1 MNKTIREAST
11 RLLGLLPSDVLHYN
25 LDDLRRFGMPE
36 FITRRI
42 QLDLVDALT
51 RSITPPTTEWVDM
64 SRHRSVVIWN
74 HFVETISA
82 DVHLPRNRAADVI
95 DHAVIETVEII
106 TTPRRRMI
114 EVLFGMSQELT
125 LNELRIRS
133 RGITVHRHIPESLM
147 RYMELKE
154 LHTITRTAATDLV
167 RKVDDRYCA
176 TFTPLSW
183 AQSLDPLYQLAGSRV
198 DADLIRDYFIDK
210 DLEHYAVRFE
220 NLPHRVERS
229 QLIEI
234 LSISDLDNL
243 ILDDDRQSAPIKK
256 DVEADDEVIQKPIE
270 TNTIASAAPAQTSL
284 FEKLSEIHVHD
295 KNGYGSESE
304 TTITKKVKDT
314 PVESN
319 LNADFASNS
328 DKSEE
333 GDSLLN
339 DIQYDSESETRTDS
353 PSVNTSIVKNVDSSE
368 IKNQIESLIEDD
380 TDIEEVDVQEE
391 LADTRIIDMLVQ
403 PELPKQEEEPVDDD
417 FNDTVN
423 ESSNE
428 SSLNDRL
435 NTASVIPIWQRFLED
450 VPEVSDDVDDH
461 SVSIADS
468 HTLSEMEMTD
478 GSDEI
483 TLLEWLKPDEK
494 DYIETLFDGDKEAY
508 DNAIDDL
515 SMYQTWSQ
523 AQTYLKKKLMPAV
536 SVDFHDELF
545 INFVDQLQH
554 YFSRLPI
561 D

>member
-1 MNKTIREAST
+1 
-11 RLLGLLPSDVLHYN
+11 
-25 LDDLRRFGMPE
+25 
-36 FITRRI
+36 
-42 QLDLVDALT
+42 
-51 RSITPPTTEWVDM
+51 
-64 SRHRSVVIWN
+64 
-74 HFVETISA
+74 
-82 DVHLPRNRAADVI
+82 
-95 DHAVIETVEII
+95 
-106 TTPRRRMI
+106 
-114 EVLFGMSQELT
+114 
-125 LNELRIRS
+125 
-133 RGITVHRHIPESLM
+133 
-147 RYMELKE
+147 MELKE
-154 LHTITRTAATDLV
+154 LHTLTRTAAIDLV

-210 DLEHYAVRFE
+210 DLEHYAARFE

-256 DVEADDEVIQKPIE
+256 DVEADDKVIKKPIE
-270 TNTIASAAPAQTSL
+270 TNTIENAVPAQASL
-284 FEKLSEIHVHD
+284 FEKLSEIHEND
-295 KNGYGSESE
+295 KNGYELESS
-304 TTITKKVKDT
+304 ISIAKKVQDT
-314 PVESN
+314 PVASN
-319 LNADFASNS
+319 LNADIVE
-328 DKSEE
+328 KSSMDHE
-333 GDSLLN
+333 
-339 DIQYDSESETRTDS
+339 
-353 PSVNTSIVKNVDSSE
+353 
-368 IKNQIESLIEDD
+368 IESVIEDD
-380 TDIEEVDVQEE
+380 TDIENAPIQEE
-391 LADTRIIDMLVQ
+391 LTDTRIIDMLVQ
-403 PELPKQEEEPVDDD
+403 SELPNHEEEPEDDD
-417 FNDTVN
+417 FNETA
-423 ESSNE
+423 NE

-435 NTASVIPIWQRFLED
+435 NTASAIPIWQRFLDD

-461 SVSIADS
+461 PVSIADT

-478 GSDEI
+478 PSDET

-508 DNAIDDL
+508 NNAIDDL

-523 AQTYLKKKLMPAV
+523 AQSYLKKKLMPAI

>member
-11 RLLGLLPSDVLHYN
+11 RLLGLLPPDVLHYS

-36 FITRRI
+36 FIIRRI

-51 RSITPPTTEWVDM
+51 RSIAPPTTEWVDM

-106 TTPRRRMI
+106 TTPRRRII

-133 RGITVHRHIPESLM
+133 RGITVHRHIPESLV

-154 LHTITRTAATDLV
+154 LHTITRTAAIDLV

-210 DLEHYAVRFE
+210 DLEHYAARFE

-243 ILDDDRQSAPIKK
+243 ILDDDRQSTPVKK
-256 DVEADDEVIQKPIE
+256 DEEADDNVIQKPIE
-270 TNTIASAAPAQTSL
+270 TNIIESAVPAQTSL

-295 KNGYGSESE
+295 KNGYGPESSR
-304 TTITKKVKDT
+304 TITKKVQDT
-314 PVESN
+314 PVASN
-319 LNADFASNS
+319 LNVDTVE
-328 DKSEE
+328 KS
-333 GDSLLN
+333 
-339 DIQYDSESETRTDS
+339 
-353 PSVNTSIVKNVDSSE
+353 SIDHE
-368 IKNQIESLIEDD
+368 IESVIEDD
-380 TDIEEVDVQEE
+380 TDIENASVQEE
-391 LADTRIIDMLVQ
+391 STETRIIDMLVQ
-403 PELPKQEEEPVDDD
+403 SELPKHEEEPEDDD
-417 FNDTVN
+417 LN
-423 ESSNE
+423 ETANETEYE

-435 NTASVIPIWQRFLED
+435 NTASVIPIWQRFLDD

-494 DYIETLFDGDKEAY
+494 DYIETLFDGDEEAY
-508 DNAIDDL
+508 NNAIDDL

-523 AQTYLKKKLMPAV
+523 AQSYLKKKLMPAI

>member
-11 RLLGLLPSDVLHYN
+11 RLLGLLPPDVLHYS

-36 FITRRI
+36 FIIRRI
-42 QLDLVDALT
+42 QLDLVDALI
-51 RSITPPTTEWVDM
+51 RSVAPPTSDWVDM
-64 SRHRSVVIWN
+64 SRQRSIAAWN
-74 HFVETISA
+74 HFVDTISA

-106 TTPRRRMI
+106 TTPRRRII

-125 LNELRIRS
+125 LNELRTRS
-133 RGITVHRHIPESLM
+133 RGITVHQHIPESLM

-154 LHTITRTAATDLV
+154 LHTITRTAAVDLV

-210 DLEHYAVRFE
+210 DLEHFAVRFE

-229 QLIEI
+229 QLIEL
-234 LSISDLDNL
+234 LSISDFDNL
-243 ILDDDRQSAPIKK
+243 IFEDRKSTPKINDTVAVEPVVQHPADINPIP
-256 DVEADDEVIQKPIE
+256 DSIE
-270 TNTIASAAPAQTSL
+270 PLQPSL
-284 FEKLSEIHVHD
+284 FETFNEHHAHD
-295 KNGYGSESE
+295 KNGDESE
-304 TTITKKVKDT
+304 VSHDILISNT
-314 PVESN
+314 ESVSDSSLSSGFESDSVN
-319 LNADFASNS
+319 VVGLN
-328 DKSEE
+328 
-333 GDSLLN
+333 SLLN
-339 DIQYDSESETRTDS
+339 DIQLKSDSEPEIETSNDELEVEQLKEVDQKIDHSIQDGDDESSVPLNMAALVKSHISKEDEDS
-353 PSVNTSIVKNVDSSE
+353 LS
-368 IKNQIESLIEDD
+368 ESL
-380 TDIEEVDVQEE
+380 
-391 LADTRIIDMLVQ
+391 
-403 PELPKQEEEPVDDD
+403 
-417 FNDTVN
+417 N
-423 ESSNE
+423 EST
-428 SSLNDRL
+428 LNDRL
-435 NTASVIPIWQRFLED
+435 NTASVIPIWQRFLDD

-461 SVSIADS
+461 SVSIANS

-478 GSDEI
+478 ASDEI

-494 DYIETLFDGDKEAY
+494 DYIETLFDGDEEAY
-508 DNAIDDL
+508 NNAIDDL

-523 AQTYLKKKLMPAV
+523 AQTYLKKKLMPAI